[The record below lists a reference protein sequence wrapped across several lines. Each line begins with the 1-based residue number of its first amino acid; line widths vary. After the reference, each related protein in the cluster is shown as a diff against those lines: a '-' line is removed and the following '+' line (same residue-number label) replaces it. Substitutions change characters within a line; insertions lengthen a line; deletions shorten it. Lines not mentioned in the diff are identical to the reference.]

1 MVSATVRITEEM
13 RGKLRELA
21 EEEHESMQTVLSRA
35 LERYRRDRMFA
46 RADEIYAAMTPE
58 EWAEE
63 EAERALWDCTL
74 MDDLE
79 DDEYEF

>member
-1 MVSATVRITEEM
+1 
-13 RGKLRELA
+13 
-21 EEEHESMQTVLSRA
+21 MQA
-35 LERYRRDRMFA
+35 IIA
-46 RADEIYAAMTPE
+46 RAIEEYRWEQMMKRANEIYATMTPE

-74 MDDLE
+74 MDGLE

>member
-1 MVSATVRITEEM
+1 MVSTTIQITDDVEQ
-13 RGKLRELA
+13 KLRELA
-21 EEEHESMQTVLSRA
+21 EQEHQSIQEIIARA
-35 LERYRRDRMFA
+35 VERYRRERMFA
-46 RADEIYAAMTPE
+46 RAEEIYAAMTPK

-74 MDDLE
+74 MDGLE

>member
-1 MVSATVRITEEM
+1 MVSTTVQITEDVQ
-13 RGKLRELA
+13 GKRHELA
-21 EEEHESMQTVLSRA
+21 EQDHESVQTIIA
-35 LERYRRDRMFA
+35 LAVERYRRERMFE

-63 EAERALWDCTL
+63 NAERALWDCTL
-74 MDDLE
+74 MDGLE

>member
-1 MVSATVRITEEM
+1 MVSTTIRVPCEVREQ
-13 RGKLRELA
+13 LRELA
-21 EEEHESMQTVLSRA
+21 EEEHASMQTVI
-35 LERYRRDRMFA
+35 A
-46 RADEIYAAMTPE
+46 RAVEQYRWEQMMKRANEIYAAMTPE

-74 MDDLE
+74 MDGLE